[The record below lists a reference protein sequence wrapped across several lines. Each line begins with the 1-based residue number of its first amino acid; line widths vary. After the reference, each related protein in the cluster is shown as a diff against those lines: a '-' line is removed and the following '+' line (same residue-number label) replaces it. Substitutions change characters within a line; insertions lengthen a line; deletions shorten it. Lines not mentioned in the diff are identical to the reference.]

1 MRETHERA
9 IAAMAAEKQSL
20 EERLMEA
27 TARGDSDVTNGANLS
42 EQLDSAKA
50 QLQDANSELTG
61 LRDLAHS
68 LRTELVSQKEI
79 STDIR
84 DRKKLLTAS
93 FFSLAFT
100 HFPSETGL
108 ATNSIFF
115 CFLFVKNN

>member
-1 MRETHERA
+1 MRESHERA
-9 IAAMAAEKQSL
+9 IGAMAAEKQSL

-27 TARGDSDVTNGANLS
+27 TARGDNDVTNGANLS

-68 LRTELVSQKEI
+68 LRTELASQKEI

-84 DRKKLLTAS
+84 DR
-93 FFSLAFT
+93 
-100 HFPSETGL
+100 
-108 ATNSIFF
+108 
-115 CFLFVKNN
+115 

>member
-1 MRETHERA
+1 MPNEQQVLESNAATKNMRETHERA

-84 DRKKLLTAS
+84 DR
-93 FFSLAFT
+93 
-100 HFPSETGL
+100 
-108 ATNSIFF
+108 
-115 CFLFVKNN
+115 